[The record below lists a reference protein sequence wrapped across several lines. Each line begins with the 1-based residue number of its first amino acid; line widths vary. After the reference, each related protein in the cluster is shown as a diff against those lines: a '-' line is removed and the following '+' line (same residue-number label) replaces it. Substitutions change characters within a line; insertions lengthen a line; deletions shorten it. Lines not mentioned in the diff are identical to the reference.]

1 MARRRGAAAPGPADL
16 DLFDRAMADV
26 APLDPDGAPARPA
39 PRPPEDAGPEE
50 AEADARP
57 SGEAAP
63 APLRPRGAA
72 GSGARSF
79 PALLEEHGAG
89 RAPGLDRRTAL
100 RLRRGQIG
108 IDGRIDLHGMTRR
121 KAHAALA
128 AFVASG
134 RRHGRRCL
142 LVITGKGG
150 RPRGETGFEGERTGV
165 LRREAPRW
173 LAEPPLAGDVLAVA
187 PARPAD
193 GGDGAFYV
201 LLRRR
206 RT

>member
-1 MARRRGAAAPGPADL
+1 MARRRGAAGPGPAEL
-16 DLFDRAMADV
+16 DLFRRAMADV

-39 PRPPEDAGPEE
+39 ARPPEEPEPGE
-50 AEADARP
+50 AEADAPP
-57 SGEAAP
+57 SSAP
-63 APLRPRGAA
+63 APRRPRGAA
-72 GSGARSF
+72 AEARSF
-79 PALLEEHGAG
+79 PALLAEHGAG

-100 RLRRGQIG
+100 RLRRGQME

-150 RPRGETGFEGERTGV
+150 RPREESGFEGERTGV